1 MTISVLLGDGSI
13 RPEQDDSSELG
24 CGVRTQSNLAREG
37 TDVFV
42 RDWTDKFVHAISFTK
57 PGCHLHCLTLL

>member
-1 MTISVLLGDGSI
+1 MTISVLLGDGSFRSKQNDI
-13 RPEQDDSSELG
+13 SELG
-24 CGVRTQSNLAREG
+24 CSIRTQPNLAREG

-42 RDWTDKFVHAISFTK
+42 RYWADKFVHTIPVTK